1 MKNFVSKYFKKPPM
15 NTIKKNLFII
25 SLLLMINP
33 VFAQISDESLKTNPM
48 LELFGSNAKTLRLK
62 GSVTE
67 MQEHKFATDA
77 QGYTTNDSA
86 SVSYIYKFDPNGL
99 TKEIEETLRDLQTKK
114 SFFSYTNKGFIS
126 HIDIETTLFSN
137 EKDTTD
143 ANIENTAEK
152 DPIFSTIDYKYVQK
166 KNILFKGEDHIE
178 GNPKKVTSRKE
189 YFYHF
194 NDDNQVFQIDYQTDD
209 FVTKFNYDAN
219 GLIKES
225 LTLKSGIPFSKNIYK
240 YDSNSRLINLTTINS
255 NNTTKYPNEETI
267 VTYKIDLNGNTI
279 EKKVKNYLYS
289 TEGKKK
295 FNEGY
300 LYLYNYT
307 YL

>member
-1 MKNFVSKYFKKPPM
+1 MNFFKK
-15 NTIKKNLFII
+15 
-25 SLLLMINP
+25 SLLFLSILFFINP
-33 VFAQISDESLKTNPM
+33 ALAQSTDVSSTANPL
-48 LELFGSNAKTLRLK
+48 LELGINTQLLRLK
-62 GSVTE
+62 GNVKE
-67 MQEHKFATDA
+67 MQEHKFATDI
-77 QGYTTNDSA
+77 QGHTTNDSA
-86 SVSYIYKFDPNGL
+86 SVSNVYKFDLNGQ
-99 TKEIEETLRDLQTKK
+99 TKEIEETLRNQQSKK
-114 SFFSYTNKGFIS
+114 SFFSYTNKGFVS

-152 DPIFSTIDYKYVQK
+152 DPIFSTVDYKYVQK
-166 KNILFKGEDHIE
+166 KNILFKGEDYIE
-178 GNPKKVTSRKE
+178 GMPKKTTARKE

-194 NDDNQVFQIDYQTDD
+194 NDNNQIFQIDYQASDL
-209 FVTKFNYDAN
+209 VIKYNYDAN

-225 LTLKSGIPFSKNIYK
+225 LTLKSGMPFSKNIYK
-240 YDSNSRLINLTTINS
+240 YDRNSRLTNLTTINS
-255 NNTTKYPNEETI
+255 DNVTKYPNEETVI
-267 VTYKIDLNGNTI
+267 SYKLDSNGNAI

-289 TEGKKK
+289 PEGNKK